1 MGKANAKKKA
11 RRSKL
16 LELSSLHK
24 KLNRAKSDEH
34 KADIQNKIN
43 QIKSRL

>member
-34 KADIQNKIN
+34 KASIQSKIDS
-43 QIKSRL
+43 IKSKL